1 MSWEQ
6 IPKRKKLFSF
16 KNLWKILL
24 KLKHQILILKYKKL
38 FSGTIIIQI
47 LKIDHMEILNGYNA
61 IRIDDYPQ
69 RQCRNA
75 ILYSVANFH
84 FLFELKGRSERRG
97 QWENKFKK
105 PNLQQRRIELYILH
119 KWC

>member
-1 MSWEQ
+1 MRTNSKKKKIVFFQKLVKDPFEIKTPDSYFKIQ
-6 IPKRKKLFSF
+6 KTVFRNDYYSDPKNRSY
-16 KNLWKILL
+16 
-24 KLKHQILILKYKKL
+24 Q
-38 FSGTIIIQI
+38 
-47 LKIDHMEILNGYNA
+47 MEILNGYNA

-119 KWC
+119 K

>member
-1 MSWEQ
+1 MRTNSEKKKIVFFQ
-6 IPKRKKLFSF
+6 KLVKDPFEIKTPDSYFKIQKTVFRNDYYSDPKNRSY
-16 KNLWKILL
+16 
-24 KLKHQILILKYKKL
+24 Q
-38 FSGTIIIQI
+38 
-47 LKIDHMEILNGYNA
+47 MEILNGYNA

-84 FLFELKGRSERRG
+84 FLFELKGRSKRRG

-119 KWC
+119 K